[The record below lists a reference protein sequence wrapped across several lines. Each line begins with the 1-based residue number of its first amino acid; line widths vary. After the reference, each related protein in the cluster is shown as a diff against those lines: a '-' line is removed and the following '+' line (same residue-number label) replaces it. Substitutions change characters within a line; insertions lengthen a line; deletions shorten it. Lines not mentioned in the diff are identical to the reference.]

1 MMNKYETL
9 VQVAKWYYLDGLGQA
24 EIARKIKKSRS
35 MVSKMITEARTQN
48 IVDIRINF
56 PTSRNRDL
64 ELVLKNHLQLDSV
77 WVVESAGSLELN
89 HLALVST
96 GAQCLGTFLTP
107 GMTLGMAWSRTLR
120 DVIQQVEPAV
130 QLGITVVQ
138 LSGSAAMGEASLD
151 GIEIVRALSEKL
163 GGTHRYFP
171 APLIV
176 RTKELA
182 DALMHEPMVQASL
195 RYAQKCDVAVIG
207 IGAADPAENS
217 LLQSKLLESKS
228 LHDLI
233 SKGAVGDILAYQ
245 LREDGTP
252 VDTDFN
258 KRVIGLSADALLQIP
273 RVIAIAAGKA
283 KTKAIY
289 AASKGAYIST
299 LVTDSVTATELL
311 GLRPINFNGETPRMQ
326 KFTSGA
332 TA

>member
-1 MMNKYETL
+1 MNKYETL
-9 VQVAKWYYLDGLGQA
+9 VQVAKWYFLDGLGQA

-64 ELVLKNHLQLDSV
+64 ELQLQHHLQLDSV
-77 WVVESAGSLELN
+77 WVVESSGSSELN

-96 GAQCLGTFLTP
+96 GAQCLATFLKP

-120 DVIQQVEPAV
+120 DVIQQVEPSV
-130 QLGITVVQ
+130 HLGITVVQ
-138 LSGSAAMGEASLD
+138 LSGSAALGESSLD

-182 DALMHEPMVQASL
+182 DALMHEPTVQASL
-195 RYAQKCDVAVIG
+195 HFAQKCDVAVIG
-207 IGAADPAENS
+207 IGAADPDQNS
-217 LLQSKLLESKS
+217 LLQSKLLDSKS
-228 LHDLI
+228 LHELI
-233 SKGAVGDILAYQ
+233 HKGSVGDILAHQ
-245 LREDGTP
+245 LREDGTT

-258 KRVIGLSADALLQIP
+258 KRVIGLDAEALQQIP
-273 RVIAIAAGKA
+273 TVIAIAAGKA

-289 AASKGAYIST
+289 AAAKGGFIST
-299 LVTDSVTATELL
+299 LVTDSITATELGQL
-311 GLRPINFNGETPRMQ
+311 KAITNQGVSPRMQ
-326 KFTSGA
+326 KQIPGA